1 VLRSPALTPEQIDRI
16 AVRYP
21 TAGAWDRFHLRH
33 RLRLCPY
40 DELLPHLPERGP
52 LLDVGCGFGLLGWF
66 LADARPALDY
76 WGADVDERKVAL
88 AQLAFRRHPAGDR
101 AGHLHAGDPAGWRAR
116 PARFAAI
123 TVLDVLYLLPLPL
136 QRALFDF
143 CYSALEPQG
152 RLLLKILPRLRGR
165 DRLRTWAQESL
176 MVHVLR
182 KTQGSGAIFASQ
194 DPALYAG
201 WGRERGLS
209 SREHPLPT
217 APPSTLLVLQRQE
230 I

>member
-1 VLRSPALTPEQIDRI
+1 MLRSAPLTPEQIQRI

-21 TAGAWDRFHLRH
+21 TAGAWDRFHVRH

-40 DELLPHLPERGP
+40 DELLPHLPERGT

-66 LADARPALDY
+66 LAEARPALEY
-76 WGADVDERKVAL
+76 WGADIDARKVAL
-88 AQLAFRRHPAGDR
+88 ARLAFQRHPAGDR
-101 AGHLHAGDPAGWRAR
+101 ADHLHAGEVADWRER
-116 PARFAAI
+116 PALFNAV
-123 TVLDVLYLLPLPL
+123 TVLDVLYLLPLTL

-143 CYSALEPQG
+143 CCRALEPRG
-152 RLLLKILPRLRGR
+152 RLLLKILPRMRGR

-194 DPALYAG
+194 DPGLYSG
-201 WGRERGLS
+201 WAAERGLAC
-209 SREHPLPT
+209 REHPLPT
-217 APPSTLLVLQRQE
+217 TPPSTLLVVERRDV
-230 I
+230 